1 MVTLSRRQSVTL
13 SRRQL
18 SALAFGALLA
28 ALGCSKKPRS
38 DASASSASASSASSA
53 SEPTS
58 SEAARAKAES
68 AQKLKLALN
77 WVPEPEFGGF
87 YAAREAGAYKRRG
100 IDLEILGGGAGVP
113 VIQMVATGRAD
124 FGTVGA
130 DEIIGGRV
138 RGADVVAVFATYQTF
153 PQGVMVHA
161 ARKLTKIEQAFQ
173 SGTIAIQTG
182 VAYAAYLK
190 KKFSWQGSQVVPY
203 DGGVARFLTDPHFSQ
218 QCYVTSEP
226 LAAKKQGGDPQ
237 VFLIADAGF
246 NPYAT
251 VVITRGELIKK
262 HPELV
267 RSFVQASA
275 DGWRAYLQDPS
286 PTNQKLG
293 ELNKSMDATSL
304 RESAD
309 AQKPFIETDD
319 TKQNGLGSMRRDRWQ
334 TLSDQLFDLKL
345 IPEKPKV
352 DDLFVN
358 FPP

>member
-1 MVTLSRRQSVTL
+1 MVTL

-18 SALAFGALLA
+18 SAFALSALLGVPGALLA
-28 ALGCSKKPRS
+28 ASGCSKKPSPGETAPS
-38 DASASSASASSASSA
+38 DAKSAH
-53 SEPTS
+53 
-58 SEAARAKAES
+58 
-68 AQKLKLALN
+68 KLKLALN

-87 YAAREAGAYKRRG
+87 YAAREGGAYQRRG

-130 DEIIGGRV
+130 DEVIGGRV

-153 PQGVMVHA
+153 PQGIMVHA
-161 ARKLTKIEQAFQ
+161 ARKLTRIEQAFQ
-173 SGTIAIQTG
+173 SGTIALQTG
-182 VAYAAYLK
+182 VPYATYLK
-190 KKFSWQGSQVVPY
+190 QKFSWQGVQVVPY
-203 DGGVARFLTDPHFSQ
+203 DGGVARFLSDPQFSQ

-226 LAAKKQGGDPQ
+226 LAAKKQGADPQ

-251 VVITRGELIKK
+251 VVITRGELLKK
-262 HPELV
+262 QRDLV

-275 DGWRAYLQDPS
+275 EGWKAYLQDPT
-286 PTNQKLG
+286 PTNQKLA
-293 ELNKSMDATSL
+293 ELNKSMDATAL

-319 TKQNGLGSMRRDRWQ
+319 TKQHGLGTMRRERWE
-334 TLSDQLFDLKL
+334 TLANQLFDLKL

-358 FPP
+358 FAP